1 MRPDLPCSI
10 DNTVFYNTDFGN
22 FEDCRFEFPEGKY
35 RYGYRLCTASGIFP
49 QTDAKKAHSRTDLV
63 FSGLFF
69 ASAPH
74 ATAPA
79 VLRIEWF
86 LYKAGCSKVLR
97 SPCGLTCVNCAR
109 FKGYPLPIRPI
120 YMRDGLDPPLL
131 TNTHSHPR
139 IHRPTQ
145 PNARQ
150 NCAANPYDQ
159 IEHGNDCPGELPRC
173 VAWAA
178 ARCDANSECHS
189 FAIRTNGV
197 DCPTST
203 ANASSHYM
211 LMRLGTKST
220 VPNHQWLA
228 FTKPGPPG
236 PFPPGPPPA
245 PGPRPHP
252 MPPGPAPSGVP
263 VESDCAIRRL
273 ALECECGT
281 AADHNPHPI
290 AARHSGASVALWAG
304 IAS

>member
-1 MRPDLPCSI
+1 MELRGGGGSCCLPPGAARIYRIPRALHRVGRPRKDPGPPAP
-10 DNTVFYNTDFGN
+10 D
-22 FEDCRFEFPEGKY
+22 
-35 RYGYRLCTASGIFP
+35 IF
-49 QTDAKKAHSRTDLV
+49 
-63 FSGLFF
+63 
-69 ASAPH
+69 
-74 ATAPA
+74 
-79 VLRIEWF
+79 
-86 LYKAGCSKVLR
+86 KVLCVC
-97 SPCGLTCVNCAR
+97 PCQDVIDTAVCRYTNT
-109 FKGYPLPIRPI
+109 KGYSLPIRPI